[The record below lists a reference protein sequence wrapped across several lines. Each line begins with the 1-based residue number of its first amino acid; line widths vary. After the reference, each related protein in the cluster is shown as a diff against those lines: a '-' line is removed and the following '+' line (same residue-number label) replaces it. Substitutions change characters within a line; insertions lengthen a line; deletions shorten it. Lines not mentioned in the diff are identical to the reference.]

1 VQAIFQVRGRT
12 TLFGMFFFLT
22 IFVQEVWGYS
32 PLKTGVAFL
41 PLVAVI
47 MAASGIAAQAVLR
60 ISARPLMIGGSASLA
75 GGCSGCPGST
85 STAAMPAGCS
95 VRC

>member
-1 VQAIFQVRGRT
+1 
-12 TLFGMFFFLT
+12 MFFFLT

-47 MAASGIAAQAVLR
+47 MAASRIAAQAVPR
-60 ISARPLMIGGSASLA
+60 IGTGR
-75 GGCSGCPGST
+75 
-85 STAAMPAGCS
+85 
-95 VRC
+95 

>member
-1 VQAIFQVRGRT
+1 VQAIFQQRGPT
-12 TLFGMFFFLT
+12 ALFGMFFFLT

-47 MAASGIAAQAVLR
+47 MAASRIAAQAVPR
-60 ISARPLMIGGSASLA
+60 IGTGR
-75 GGCSGCPGST
+75 
-85 STAAMPAGCS
+85 
-95 VRC
+95 